1 MKILTPPPR
10 GKPASTKK
18 KKNQLDHSSGQECI
32 PVPES
37 DPVPMSR
44 RSPRLASIDSLASP
58 LPAAS
63 KAPRKP
69 KLVKNE
75 TENSVRQAEFEEAKR
90 KYEQD
95 KQEHAELMAERK
107 RRKTAA
113 WKAEQKAA
121 KKPAAAAAPAATT
134 TLALPGTG
142 GCSAS
147 PAQGF
152 EVQRRIELRRGA
164 SEARYEAHSNRAPGA
179 ACRSV
184 RHLCACRLARRLWTR
199 IKPRKL
205 RTRFNRPPSR
215 AQRPM
220 FRTLNTTPPR
230 PAPSAAAGVE
240 ATS

>member
-1 MKILTPPPR
+1 
-10 GKPASTKK
+10 
-18 KKNQLDHSSGQECI
+18 
-32 PVPES
+32 
-37 DPVPMSR
+37 MSR
-44 RSPRLASIDSLASP
+44 RSPRLAPIDSLASP

-95 KQEHAELMAERK
+95 KQEHTELMAERK

-142 GCSAS
+142 GGSAS

-152 EVQRRIELRRGA
+152 EVQRRIDFPAADADPRRLVQQQSSSDGHPFLTA
-164 SEARYEAHSNRAPGA
+164 GVSGCLDSR
-179 ACRSV
+179 CQ
-184 RHLCACRLARRLWTR
+184 ARRR
-199 IKPRKL
+199 AL
-205 RTRFNRPPSR
+205 RC
-215 AQRPM
+215 A
-220 FRTLNTTPPR
+220 
-230 PAPSAAAGVE
+230 
-240 ATS
+240 